1 VSTPKLEWQSK
12 LVYVAIVPWVAFG
25 VYSATSDWGK
35 GDGEVAY
42 WTLGLSALLGLLA
55 WAARSGTFYAAATG
69 ALITASL
76 MYSTVQ
82 QPYNPLNSGLVP
94 VLTLL
99 VLTSL
104 ATRFGRD
111 RKEQLGTAEKRQG
124 RVAPQVAANL
134 GMSALVALTPVQ
146 IWLVDNR
153 LFAPVDAA
161 PLRIFIPALAALAEA
176 AADTVSSEIGQVLGG
191 TPLLL
196 TTMERVPP
204 GTDGGVTLAGT
215 LAGVWAAGVVAG
227 VGSLALSGGMEMLVV
242 AWAAGVFGLF
252 FDSFL
257 GATLESQGLLNNDAV
272 NFLSTASA
280 AAFALLVLL
289 FLPHPTIG

>member
-1 VSTPKLEWQSK
+1 MSSTKLEWQSH
-12 LVYVAIVPWVAFG
+12 LVFLAVVPWVTLG
-25 VYSATSDWGK
+25 VYSATGDWGK

-55 WAARSGTFYAAATG
+55 WAAHSGTFSAAATG

-76 MYSTVQ
+76 MYATVQ
-82 QPYNPLNSGLVP
+82 LPYSPLSSGLTP
-94 VLTLL
+94 VLALL

-104 ATRFGRD
+104 ATRFGRGQ
-111 RKEQLGTAEKRQG
+111 KEHLGAAEKRHG
-124 RVAPQVAANL
+124 RVATQVAANL
-134 GMSALVALTPVQ
+134 GFAALVALTPVQ

-153 LFAPVDAA
+153 LFVPFDAA
-161 PLRIFIPALAALAEA
+161 PMRIFIPALAALAEA
-176 AADTVSSEIGQVLGG
+176 AADTISSEIGQVLGG
-191 TPLLL
+191 TPLML
-196 TTMERVPP
+196 TTSERVPP
-204 GTDGGVTLAGT
+204 GTDGGITLAGT

-227 VGSLALSGGMEMLVV
+227 VGALALSGGMEMLVV
-242 AWAAGVFGLF
+242 AWIAGVFGLF

-257 GATLESQGLLNNDAV
+257 GATLESQSLLNNDTV